1 MNANEKGDFVMAKY
15 DEFGRPIYE
24 TAEEYNKA
32 RKAQSQ
38 SRTYESP
45 EGDSYQH
52 NTYKQTRKYEKAAEQ
67 YKKQN
72 GASKGKKLVLILVGV
87 ILVTQIAVVFMLF
100 RTTSGIYDMYEEN
113 WYEEDWVDPDDGNN
127 GGHGEYVGDDEVP
140 LPENFNTF
148 SYNGV
153 TYTLPTTY
161 QEIAKMG
168 FTLEEEYDVSYTLPA
183 EYEELL
189 NLNDEDGDSAGMIRI
204 NNNTDEELPLE
215 QCIVDYFYLGNDAAY
230 SEDEKVPNLV
240 FGDNLTFESSYEDLE
255 AYFGLPYYHYQ
266 DHEEEG
272 YYYDNYEWAYYGE
285 DEIHFVSITFWNG
298 IISDISIEKRAYEP
312 KY

>member
-1 MNANEKGDFVMAKY
+1 MAKY

-32 RKAQSQ
+32 RKTGSA

-52 NTYKQTRKYEKAAEQ
+52 NTYKQTKKYEKAAERYQ
-67 YKKQN
+67 KQA
-72 GASKGKKLVLILVGV
+72 GSKKGKKLILILVCV
-87 ILVTQIAVVFMLF
+87 ILVTQIAAVFVMF

-113 WYEEDWVDPDDGNN
+113 WYEEDWIGTEKYENS
-127 GGHGEYVGDDEVP
+127 GYGEYIGDDTQP
-140 LPENFNTF
+140 LPEGFNTF

-168 FTLEEEYDVSYTLPA
+168 FFLEEEYDESYTFPA

-189 NLNDEDGDSAGMIRI
+189 NLNDADGYLAGMIRV
-204 NNNTDEELPLE
+204 NNHTDEDLPLE
-215 QCIVDYFYLGNDAAY
+215 QCIVDYLYLGNDAAY
-230 SEDEKVPNLV
+230 SDEEIAPDFV
-240 FGDNLTFESSYEDLE
+240 FGDNLSFESSYEELE
-255 AYFGLPYYHYQ
+255 AYFGLPYYHYE

-272 YYYDNYEWAYYGE
+272 YYYDNYEWSYYGE
-285 DEIHFVSITFWNG
+285 GEIHFVSITFWNG
-298 IISDISIEKRAYEP
+298 VISDISIEKKAYEP